1 MKSLGANPTDAELQ
15 RMMKQVDE
23 NGDNEIDFD
32 EFLVLM
38 SSNKSSID
46 PDSEL
51 RAAFAVFDEDNSG
64 SISRKEMKKLMK
76 KLGQALSDEELDAMM
91 EEVDTDKDGQID
103 FEEFK
108 SMMRS

>member
-1 MKSLGANPTDAELQ
+1 
-15 RMMKQVDE
+15 MMKQVDD

-38 SSNKSSID
+38 SSNNKSSTD

-76 KLGQALSDEELDAMM
+76 KLGQKLSDEELDAMM
-91 EEVDTDKDGQID
+91 EEVDTDNDGQID

>member
-15 RMMKQVDE
+15 RMMKQVDD

-38 SSNKSSID
+38 SSNKTSTD

-51 RAAFAVFDEDNSG
+51 LAAFAVFDEDNSG

-76 KLGQALSDEELDAMM
+76 KLGQKLSDEELDAMM
-91 EEVDTDKDGQID
+91 EEVDTDNDGQID